1 MSLSAAALERRSRG
15 LGSSDAA
22 VALGLVSQKSNQRL
36 FLEKRGE
43 IEPED
48 LSKNWPVRL
57 GSKLEPI
64 VAELFEEETGKRL
77 FRVNNTIEHPRL
89 PFMVANIDRRVVG
102 EKKLAEIKTAGH
114 WAAQSDEWGDEFTSA
129 VPFKYG
135 VQVQHQL
142 ACLPNYESGY
152 VPLLVAG
159 QHFKLFEIPRDE
171 EIIGMLEAFLAKFW
185 DDLLNDIPPMPLN
198 LAQAQERWPKSIGR
212 SILASDEIAAT
223 VEKLKATS
231 AQRLTFEKEEK
242 RLKGEIAI
250 FLQDAD
256 TLMSPDGSQ
265 TILTYK
271 QQDRAGFVVEP
282 TSFRVMRPLK

>member
-22 VALGLVSQKSNQRL
+22 VALGLVPQKSNQRL

-77 FRVNNTIEHPRL
+77 YRVNNTIEHPRL

-142 ACLPNYESGY
+142 ACLPDYESGY

-159 QHFKLFEIPRDE
+159 QHFKLYEIQRDE
-171 EIIGMLEAFLAKFW
+171 EIIGMLEAFLTKFW
-185 DDLLNDIPPMPLN
+185 DDLLNGIPPKPMN
-198 LAQAQERWPKSIGR
+198 LAQAQERWPKSVGR
-212 SILASDEIAAT
+212 SILATDEIAKA
-223 VEKLKATS
+223 VRELKMTS
-231 AQRLTFEKEEK
+231 ATIKELERDEK

-250 FLQDAD
+250 FMEDAD
-256 TLMSPDGSQ
+256 TLMSPDGSTTLLTNKLQ
-265 TILTYK
+265 T
-271 QQDRAGFVVEP
+271 RAEFVSKATE
-282 TSFRVMRPLK
+282 FRVMRLK

>member
-1 MSLSAAALERRSRG
+1 MSLSPEALERRSRG

-22 VALGLVSQKSNQRL
+22 VALGLVPQKTNFRL
-36 FLEKRGE
+36 FQEKRRE
-43 IEPED
+43 IEPDD

-57 GSKLEPI
+57 GTKLEPI

-77 FRVNNTIEHPRL
+77 FRVNDTIEHPRL
-89 PFMVANIDRRVVG
+89 PFMVCNIDRRVVG

-114 WAAQSDEWGDEFTSA
+114 WAAQSDDWGEEMTSA

-142 ACLPNYESGY
+142 ACLPDYESGY

-159 QHFKLFEIPRDE
+159 QNFRIYEIKRDE

-185 DDLLNDIPPMPLN
+185 DDLMNGIPPKPMN
-198 LAQAQERWPKSIGR
+198 LAQAQERWPRSVGR
-212 SILASDEIAAT
+212 SILATSEIAQK
-223 VEKLKATS
+223 VGELKETS
-231 AQRLTFEKEEK
+231 AAIKHLEVDEK

-250 FLQDAD
+250 FLEDAD
-256 TLMSPDGSQ
+256 TLMSPDGSN
-265 TILTYK
+265 TLLTYK
-271 QQDRAGFVVEP
+271 LQERAAYVAKA
-282 TSFRVMRPLK
+282 TSFRVMRPK